1 MFYTEPAREYY
12 PLYFT
17 AEETVDSFY
26 RNVLGRAPDAQG
38 KAYWVSRLNATNDIG
53 RVIEEIIN
61 AVDSYSGTD
70 PAALTS
76 KALFANKTEVGRY
89 FADKGGN
96 ASEAKEILK
105 NVTDDPSSVV
115 AAKAVIDAPDLP
127 LFTLTAGAATV
138 NEGDAA
144 FFTLQTT
151 NVAAGTQY
159 AYAVKGVSGADVAG
173 GVIAGLATVDANGS
187 ALIAIPLA
195 NDNSTEGD
203 ETMTVEIAGKSA
215 SVTVKDTSLSP
226 VVPFT
231 LGTAIDNKAF
241 VGNVDD
247 TFNAPLSGGAATL
260 NNLDSLDGGGGN
272 DTLIV
277 ELNGVSVTPAKLTS
291 IEQISV
297 LSSVDGSVLDLTNAT
312 GLNNLTSIVS
322 SGTLTFN
329 NIQSTATAVAISNT
343 TKNHTINFATAAV
356 SGSADTASVS
366 LSNVTGSAD
375 ILGLTGIETL
385 AITAA
390 GTNDVDT
397 DYAGVITVN
406 SSGAMTMSGTAGG
419 LAATSVDGTQS
430 TGALTLTVT
439 NAAHTVTGGSGADNI
454 TGATATG
461 NSLKGNAGNDTLTGG
476 LLNDTIAGD
485 AGNDSIVAGAGVD
498 SLDGGAGNDTFDLSG
513 NGHLAAT
520 DVISGGADTDTL
532 LTTSADAIAYTTPS
546 TRTITGIDVLSLVDS
561 LNGSVT
567 LANIDTTIATV
578 NLAAGAG
585 APGGTVV
592 GPAGA
597 LTVNLAA
604 ALGGS
609 LTVTDTGTATTDT
622 LNIVNTAA
630 GNVGAA
636 NAVTVNGYETV
647 NINGSGTGTATTQ
660 TLSTVTVAADTGGSA
675 TVNFTGSN
683 AFSVS
688 GAITA
693 ATINASGLTGTA
705 TLTMGAA
712 PVGATSVTGT
722 ANADTLRGV
731 AAAATTIDGG
741 AGDDNITGGSAADSL
756 VGGTGNDVITGGG
769 GNDVIA
775 GGDGNDNI
783 TGGAGNDS
791 ISGGLGNDTIA
802 STTGSDTVDGGDG
815 NDAITSTSTT
825 SSTLMGGLGDDT
837 ITNTS
842 GGNLNLSGGD
852 GNDTIVRTGAL
863 SLTDTI
869 DGGNGSADVLSVN
882 RLDVATIAAGTFGQ
896 ITAFVNNLSN
906 IERLT
911 VSTGLTNETLDVSMF
926 DSVGYLTLAGT
937 AAGGA
942 VTVSNMVDNSTV
954 ILTSDITSAL
964 ALNYASTTGSQ
975 TLNLELA
982 SSGGIN
988 AAAAAITAAGIETVN
1003 LVSNDT
1009 DTTTGGNATDTLL
1022 LTAAAATS
1030 IVVTGDSASLNL
1042 TQTGS
1047 TALTSLNASA
1057 YGGALTTTVVATTGV
1072 AVSGGAGNDNITG
1085 GTGADSL
1092 SGGTGNDTL
1101 TGGTGNDT
1109 LSGGTGDDVLT
1120 GGGGIDV
1127 IDGGAGNDTYALGAY
1142 ETNTST
1148 VGAEGTLTGAV
1159 INLSS
1164 SALSYAAVNAATGRY
1179 ISGSLTSVPA
1189 SSMAFL
1195 FNGENT
1201 LNIATVETLTSI
1213 ENATGGTGA
1222 TPGTNDNDYILGS
1235 SDANVIDGGDGADT
1249 IVGGGGNDTLTGGAG
1264 ADSITGG
1271 TGVDSFTGGAGVD
1284 TIKSGGGDDV
1294 ISDLNTGNA
1303 VDVIVFS
1310 GTETKATAVANQTY
1324 LGQTFSSNAAGFVQF
1339 SEVAGYD
1346 PTSNN
1351 PALNTSQWT
1360 LVEKKAAVQGNA
1372 TLSAADK
1379 VSMFTH
1385 GSDSYVYYSGATTA
1399 ASDDQFLKIES
1410 NTTLTSIDDTPTA
1423 GFSLASSVV
1432 AIASTFTVASSAF
1445 TGDNRTTNALTV
1457 FNFNGSGTVDALY
1470 RPMSTA
1476 FWSPIGWAG
1485 ASASTFTAAAGDTD
1499 LIAFLNTN
1507 TTLKYSDLYSSTW
1520 ITSTPTGARTLDENA
1535 EVVSMVLAPDAYS
1548 SFYGQSGGVGNIH
1561 WAMTGGSAADLIFG
1575 SMGNDTLNGNAGAD
1589 FILGGD
1595 GNDSITGG
1603 VDADTILGGAGNDTI
1618 NMGTGDKADG
1628 GAGDDAFAFAA
1639 ATAGAT
1645 VIGGAG
1651 ADTITLGNFAN
1662 TLTVSDV
1669 DGISITGGSGVD
1681 ALTFTAAVTATTVV
1695 GGGGAD
1701 TIVLG
1706 DFTNA
1711 LTVNTGTISITG
1723 GTGVDALT
1731 FTASLS
1737 AATVVGGT
1745 GADTI
1750 TLADGGNTLTVNDAT
1765 VSITGGTGADV
1776 LTFTASLSAATVVG
1790 GGGADT
1796 IALGNFTNAIT
1807 VGSTGGTV
1815 VVTGGTGADTIVI
1828 TGGASTVTGGAGADV
1843 MTGGAGADVFSFSS
1857 GHGNTTTTIDEIVNL
1872 LTSGADTIKTGVAG
1886 NNGVNYA
1893 ELGLVDN
1900 GAGLASLA
1908 TLVTAADAAF
1918 VGLNAGATQFVI
1930 AENGT
1935 TDAGNGGGGQ
1945 AATTFSYLI
1954 IDWNGDNTADQAIK
1968 LTGVTDVTAAGI
1980 TAALIVA

>member
-1 MFYTEPAREYY
+1 MALFPTNAAQVQAFAGA
-12 PLYFT
+12 LYGVQVGST
-17 AEETVDSFY
+17 TMKQVEGDIS
-26 RNVLGRAPDAQG
+26 AQG
-38 KAYWVSRLNATNDIG
+38 GLTNALNYYYTASFGNDP
-53 RVIEEIIN
+53 
-61 AVDSYSGTD
+61 T
-70 PAALTS
+70 
-76 KALFANKTEVGRY
+76 
-89 FADKGGN
+89 
-96 ASEAKEILK
+96 AK
-105 NVTDDPSSVV
+105 V
-115 AAKAVIDAPDLP
+115 AASLVANIGISAANAAEATAYVTGVLNSTAANARGAAIMNILNLLSGLTADTKFGNDATAWNTKVETAVGYTGSSNVKMGTGVSAGST
-127 LFTLTAGAATV
+127 FTLTAGAATV

-476 LLNDTIAGD
+476 SGNDTIAGD

-498 SLDGGAGNDTFDLSG
+498 SLDGGAGNDTFDLSTAG
-513 NGHLAAT
+513 DLAAAGT

-532 LTTSADAIAYTTPS
+532 RTTSADAIAYTTPS
-546 TRTITGIDVLSLVDS
+546 TRTITGIDVLSLSTS

-578 NLAAGAG
+578 NLAAGAS
-585 APGGTVV
+585 GGTVV

-683 AFSVS
+683 AFNVS

-756 VGGTGNDVITGGG
+756 AGGTGNDVITGGG

-852 GNDTIVRTGAL
+852 GNDTIVRTNVL

-882 RLDVATIAAGTFGQ
+882 QADVARIAAGTFGQ

-911 VSTGLTNETLDVSMF
+911 VSNGLTNQTLDVSMF

-954 ILTSDITSAL
+954 ILTGDINAASAL

-982 SSGGIN
+982 SSAGIN
-988 AAAAAITAAGIETVN
+988 AAGAAITAAGIETVN

-1148 VGAEGTLTGAV
+1148 VGATEGTLTGAV

-1164 SALSYAAVNAATGRY
+1164 SALSYAAVNAATGGY

-1235 SDANVIDGGDGADT
+1235 SGANVIDGGDGADT
-1249 IVGGGGNDTLTGGAG
+1249 IVGGGGNDTLSGGAG
-1264 ADSITGG
+1264 ADSITGSSGAESIDGG
-1271 TGVDSFTGGAGVD
+1271 TGVDTIIGGGGNDTLTGGTGAD
-1284 TIKSGGGDDV
+1284 RFDIASGNATVTDYGTGSSSDV
-1294 ISDLNTGNA
+1294 INLT
-1303 VDVIVFS
+1303 
-1310 GTETKATAVANQTY
+1310 GTEVIASAVSSTANPNGETGETY
-1324 LGQTFSSNAAGFVQF
+1324 SSNASTGLITFLADTETNA
-1339 SEVAGYD
+1339 SA
-1346 PTSNN
+1346 
-1351 PALNTSQWT
+1351 AWT
-1360 LVEKKAAVQGNA
+1360 LAEQQAAIQANA
-1372 TLSAADK
+1372 TLSAANA
-1379 VSMFTH
+1379 VSVFVS
-1385 GSDSYVYYSGATTA
+1385 GSDSYVFYAGATTA
-1399 ASDDQFLKIES
+1399 TTDDQFIRLQNGSLYKSITAS
-1410 NTTLTSIDDTPTA
+1410 GTATGGITLSAVAALSGTYTAGALTSYTGTGGFMADPSLHGTGFSHVFFGNNHVPFSGYTGITLNITGATDTIDTAVNGKTYTLPATVSVTSVTA
-1423 GFSLASSVV
+1423 GATDSVLVPDISSLISNQNLV
-1432 AIASTFTVASSAF
+1432 
-1445 TGDNRTTNALTV
+1445 
-1457 FNFNGSGTVDALY
+1457 
-1470 RPMSTA
+1470 
-1476 FWSPIGWAG
+1476 
-1485 ASASTFTAAAGDTD
+1485 
-1499 LIAFLNTN
+1499 
-1507 TTLKYSDLYSSTW
+1507 
-1520 ITSTPTGARTLDENA
+1520 
-1535 EVVSMVLAPDAYS
+1535 
-1548 SFYGQSGGVGNIH
+1548 
-1561 WAMTGGSAADLIFG
+1561 MTGGAGNDLIIGTSFTDSLVG
-1575 SMGNDTLNGNAGAD
+1575 AAGNDVL
-1589 FILGGD
+1589 IGGD
-1595 GNDSITGG
+1595 GVDTLDGGTGNDVIAGGAGGDSI
-1603 VDADTILGGAGNDTI
+1603 VGGAGNDTLLF
-1618 NMGTGDKADG
+1618 GTADTVDG
-1628 GAGDDAFAFAA
+1628 GADVDTITAA
-1639 ATAGAT
+1639 AAVTSAT
-1645 VIGGAG
+1645 VTGGAG
-1651 ADTITLGNFAN
+1651 ADLLTLANGSN
-1662 TLTVSDV
+1662 TLSIGDS
-1669 DGISITGGSGVD
+1669 DGISVTGGTGID
-1681 ALTFTAAVTATTVV
+1681 ALTFTVAVTATTVVGGTGADTVQLAAGGNTLSINDTDGIVVTGGSGIDALTFTTTVTATTVVGGTGADTVQLAAGGNTLSINDTDGIVVTGGSGIDALTFTTAVTATTVV

-1701 TIVLG
+1701 TI
-1706 DFTNA
+1706 
-1711 LTVNTGTISITG
+1711 
-1723 GTGVDALT
+1723 
-1731 FTASLS
+1731 
-1737 AATVVGGT
+1737 
-1745 GADTI
+1745 
-1750 TLADGGNTLTVNDAT
+1750 
-1765 VSITGGTGADV
+1765 
-1776 LTFTASLSAATVVG
+1776 
-1790 GGGADT
+1790 
-1796 IALGNFTNAIT
+1796 ALGVGTNSISA
-1807 VGSTGGTV
+1807 GSTGGSV
-1815 VVTGGTGADTIVI
+1815 AITGSTGIDTIVI
-1828 TGGASTVTGGAGADV
+1828 TAGSSTVTGGAGADV
-1843 MTGGAGADVFSFSS
+1843 ITAGPGADVFVLTDRSASDSITGFTQAVDRVSLNGGAVAVVGKS
-1857 GHGNTTTTIDEIVNL
+1857 VAGLDGTETLVFDTIANLGALGVTIGNTTGSSAVKYAVASDTGAIFFDADGDWTGGSVQIGTI
-1872 LTSGADTIKTGVAG
+1872 GV
-1886 NNGVNYA
+1886 V
-1893 ELGLVDN
+1893 
-1900 GAGLASLA
+1900 AGLAA
-1908 TLVTAADAAF
+1908 TDFT
-1918 VGLNAGATQFVI
+1918 I
-1930 AENGT
+1930 
-1935 TDAGNGGGGQ
+1935 
-1945 AATTFSYLI
+1945 
-1954 IDWNGDNTADQAIK
+1954 
-1968 LTGVTDVTAAGI
+1968 
-1980 TAALIVA
+1980 